1 MHILF
6 QRQKHVGITFITRSV
21 CVSSAVMVA
30 SQLTELPLTYQIF
43 NACTHLVCFLFSTNM
58 KYGMPACN
66 DPTCPLNRQGV
77 GHEMHEEIERQEITH
92 QCNDPRCAMNRMGTI
107 HNAHDKSYAGMQNPQ
122 KIMEE
127 QHDLPRSDEQ
137 SPTKSR
143 PPVDFTIKR
152 EWPNPQ
158 KITEEQHESPRSD
171 EQSPTKSRSPV
182 DFTIKREW
190 PNP

>member
-1 MHILF
+1 
-6 QRQKHVGITFITRSV
+6 
-21 CVSSAVMVA
+21 
-30 SQLTELPLTYQIF
+30 
-43 NACTHLVCFLFSTNM
+43 M

-127 QHDLPRSDEQ
+127 QHDLPRSDGQ
-137 SPTKSR
+137 IPTKSR
-143 PPVDFTIKR
+143 PPADFTIKR
-152 EWPNPQ
+152 ENGQTLKKLQ
-158 KITEEQHESPRSD
+158 KSSMNYQD
-171 EQSPTKSRSPV
+171 QMSRV
-182 DFTIKREW
+182 QQKAGRL
-190 PNP
+190 